1 MKTKLLALLLVT
13 GGLALAETHISV
25 GIGVGPGYGYGYAPP
40 PPPAVAYRPPCPGPG
55 YVWIN
60 GYYDGYGNWFDGYW
74 AMPPYAGS
82 YWVAPR
88 YYGGRYFTGYW
99 SGPRGNFY
107 GRDYD
112 RGWNRF
118 RGDRDRDHDGDH
130 DRGRRGWE
138 GRGNSFRGRGR
149 R

>member
-1 MKTKLLALLLVT
+1 MRTKLLALLLVT

-25 GIGVGPGYGYGYAPP
+25 GIGVGPGYGYGYGPP
-40 PPPAVAYRPPCPGPG
+40 PPPAVVAYRPPCPGPG

-60 GYYDGYGNWFDGYW
+60 GYYDGYGRWFDGYW
-74 AMPPYAGS
+74 AMPPYGGA

-88 YYGGRYFTGYW
+88 FDSGRYYSGYW
-99 SGPRGNFY
+99 GGARVY

-112 RGWNRF
+112 RGWNRY
-118 RGDRDRDHDGDH
+118 RDDRDHDR
-130 DRGRRGWE
+130 RGREDR